1 MKEQSDHDL
10 LVCIDVK
17 LRTLT
22 KHFENHIKHHWMV
35 TIPLIS
41 IIGGL
46 VVTLI
51 ITLIKLL

>member
-1 MKEQSDHDL
+1 MNIQTDHDL

-17 LRTLT
+17 LKELK

-46 VVTLI
+46 IVALI
-51 ITLIKLL
+51 LALHS